1 MHYPLR
7 SDFDSQEMASLT
19 AGISADN
26 LIDAQHWLKNCLNGR
41 DSIFL
46 TDQDLDA
53 MVMSVSNG
61 TPEAIMQFSQ
71 LGYDFNR
78 ESTLVSIELPI
89 GSQTLQISSGV
100 LCLKTLDEL
109 GMLVHEFRIDPS
121 FYEPDL
127 LSMQDRLAFIG
138 EPHLSGNEAV
148 IPLNAG
154 DVTLSLDETAGTMQI
169 KVSRSLDNIHSIT
182 HINLAPSKQQ
192 NIFAL
197 SPSQTG

>member
-1 MHYPLR
+1 
-7 SDFDSQEMASLT
+7 
-19 AGISADN
+19 
-26 LIDAQHWLKNCLNGR
+26 
-41 DSIFL
+41 
-46 TDQDLDA
+46 
-53 MVMSVSNG
+53 
-61 TPEAIMQFSQ
+61 MQFSQ
-71 LGYDFNR
+71 LGYDFNH

-148 IPLNAG
+148 DRKSVVKGKSVSVRVDLGGRRI
-154 DVTLSLDETAGTMQI
+154 I
-169 KVSRSLDNIHSIT
+169 K
-182 HINLAPSKQQ
+182 KQNQ
-192 NIFAL
+192 KKKI
-197 SPSQTG
+197 S